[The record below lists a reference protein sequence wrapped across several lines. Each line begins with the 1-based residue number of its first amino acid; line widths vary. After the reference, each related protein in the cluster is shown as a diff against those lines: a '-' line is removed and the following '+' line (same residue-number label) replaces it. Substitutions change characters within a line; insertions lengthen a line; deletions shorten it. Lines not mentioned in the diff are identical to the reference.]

1 MSHAI
6 RSLYFVIIRSDWPS
20 LMSKFELRVGRYF
33 DSLVKLLIWRER
45 KSDRFILEEKNMGEK
60 ATAFLLTYLV
70 RNSTSYLNC
79 PLLLHWSN

>member
-6 RSLYFVIIRSDWPS
+6 QSLYFVTIRSDWPG

-45 KSDRFILEEKNMGEK
+45 KSDRFIFEEKNMGEK
-60 ATAFLLTYLV
+60 QQLSSSPTLRGTL
-70 RNSTSYLNC
+70 RDI
-79 PLLLHWSN
+79 